1 MFLALHFSKAYQ
13 YIYFFN
19 PFISKGIRS
28 SNFKLCKYDSS
39 LRLFFR
45 RSAQEVIRLSQS
57 CETERFSADVYLQQK
72 KACSTLDRLENRK
85 LWNPPHSND
94 YSGRN
99 LVWSQPAGF
108 TPEDLLGEVGE
119 TRPFA
124 QHEIT

>member
-1 MFLALHFSKAYQ
+1 
-13 YIYFFN
+13 
-19 PFISKGIRS
+19 
-28 SNFKLCKYDSS
+28 
-39 LRLFFR
+39 
-45 RSAQEVIRLSQS
+45 VIRLSQS

-124 QHEIT
+124 QHEITTFFFSRFKLHLDYMTMTVSCTSVTL